1 MGYIEQNLVPGE
13 TVIYKTRLHWIVLVL
28 PVVVGALLG
37 VLGLALVA
45 GGYMASGKDRSYGGM
60 IFLGSLLLI
69 GAAIS
74 IGTGVIRRNSTEVA
88 LSNRRVLIKTG
99 FVSRKTVEVTLAKV
113 ESVSVSESFLGR
125 MLGYGDLMVRGTG
138 GTTESFSKIANPKEL
153 SRQVQGQLGSTGEVH
168 RDKS

>member
-13 TVIYKTRLHWIVLVL
+13 TVLYKTQLHWIVLVL
-28 PVVVGALLG
+28 PVLVGVLLG
-37 VLGLALVA
+37 ALGLALVV

-74 IGTGVIRRNSTEVA
+74 IGTGVIRKNSTEVA

-99 FVSRKTVEVTLAKV
+99 FISRKTVEVTLAKV
-113 ESVSVSESFLGR
+113 ESVGVIESFFGR
-125 MLGYGDLMVRGTG
+125 MFGYGDVIVRGTG
-138 GTTESFSKIANPKEL
+138 GTNESFNRIANPEEL
-153 SRQVQGQLGSTGEVH
+153 SRQVQGQLGTVMT
-168 RDKS
+168 R